1 MYKRFIIG
9 ISFQYIQL
17 IGWKG
22 VIYIEG
28 LEYKKQHQQSDI
40 HFG

>member
-1 MYKRFIIG
+1 MYNRFIIG
-9 ISFQYIQL
+9 IDFQQIQL

-22 VIYIEG
+22 AIYIEG